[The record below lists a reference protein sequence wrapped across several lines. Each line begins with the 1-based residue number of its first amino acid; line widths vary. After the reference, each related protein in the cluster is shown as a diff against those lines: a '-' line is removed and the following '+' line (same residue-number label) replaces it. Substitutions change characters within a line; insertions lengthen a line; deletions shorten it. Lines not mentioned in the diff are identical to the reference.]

1 MASSSR
7 YVADKVCCY
16 AHPDAPLIEDYRAGD
31 QICSECGL
39 VVGDR
44 VIDVGS
50 EWRTF
55 SNEKSGID
63 PSRVGGP
70 ENPLLNGADLSTMIG
85 PGTGAASFD
94 GFGTAKYQNRRTMS
108 SSDRALLNAFR
119 EINAMADRINLPKT
133 IVDRANT
140 LFKQVHDGKNLKG
153 RANDAI
159 ASACLYIACRQ
170 EGVPR
175 TFKEI
180 CAVSKIS
187 KKEIGRCFKLILKA
201 LETSVDLITT
211 GDFMSRFCSNLGLPN
226 MSGLLISVIRALSA
240 SETNEQR
247 DTEKAKLEKEYK
259 RSDQRLEELVSSH
272 DQDLMEVMQIF
283 SALSEKV
290 TSSREKI
297 HAVKENL
304 NAYRDRQDRD
314 KDRERDRDRDRR
326 HRSRSR
332 DRRKRSRS
340 RSKERRDR
348 KRSNSPKKGRSS
360 RRRKPSLYWDVP
372 PPGFEHITPLQ
383 YKAMQAAGQIPANIV
398 ADTPQAAVPVV
409 GSTITRQARRLYVG
423 NIPFGVTEEEM
434 MEFFNQ
440 QMHLSGLAQA
450 AGNPVLACQI
460 NLDKNFA
467 FLEFRSIDETTQ
479 AMAFDGIN
487 FKGQSLKIRRP
498 HDYQPMPGMTDN
510 PSMNVPDSPHKIF
523 IGGLPNYL
531 NEEQV
536 KELLMSF
543 GQLRAFNLV
552 KDSAT
557 GLSKGYAFC
566 EYVDVSMTDQ
576 AIAGLNGM
584 QLGDKKLIVQRASV
598 GAKNPMIGAQAPVQ
612 IQVPGLSM
620 VGTSGPATEV
630 LCLLNMVTPEELME
644 EEEYEDI
651 LEDIKEECNKYGVVR
666 SVEIPRPIEG
676 VDVPGCGKVCFTK
689 LC

>member
-1 MASSSR
+1 MG
-7 YVADKVCCY
+7 
-16 AHPDAPLIEDYRAGD
+16 E
-31 QICSECGL
+31 
-39 VVGDR
+39 
-44 VIDVGS
+44 
-50 EWRTF
+50 
-55 SNEKSGID
+55 
-63 PSRVGGP
+63 
-70 ENPLLNGADLSTMIG
+70 EN
-85 PGTGAASFD
+85 
-94 GFGTAKYQNRRTMS
+94 
-108 SSDRALLNAFR
+108 
-119 EINAMADRINLPKT
+119 
-133 IVDRANT
+133 
-140 LFKQVHDGKNLKG
+140 KG
-153 RANDAI
+153 ERG
-159 ASACLYIACRQ
+159 
-170 EGVPR
+170 E
-175 TFKEI
+175 
-180 CAVSKIS
+180 
-187 KKEIGRCFKLILKA
+187 
-201 LETSVDLITT
+201 
-211 GDFMSRFCSNLGLPN
+211 
-226 MSGLLISVIRALSA
+226 
-240 SETNEQR
+240 
-247 DTEKAKLEKEYK
+247 
-259 RSDQRLEELVSSH
+259 
-272 DQDLMEVMQIF
+272 
-283 SALSEKV
+283 
-290 TSSREKI
+290 REK
-297 HAVKENL
+297 
-304 NAYRDRQDRD
+304 DRGERD
-314 KDRERDRDRDRR
+314 KDRRR
-326 HRSRSR
+326 RSRSR
-332 DRRKRSRS
+332 EHRKRSRS
-340 RSKERRDR
+340 RSRD
-348 KRSNSPKKGRSS
+348 KRSRSPGKKEKRS

-498 HDYQPMPGMTDN
+498 HDYQPMPGMSEN
-510 PSMNVPDSPHKIF
+510 PSVNVPAGVISTVVPDSPHKIF

-531 NEEQV
+531 NEDQV

-566 EYVDVSMTDQ
+566 EYADVTMTDQ
-576 AIAGLNGM
+576 VSNAIAGLNGM

-598 GAKNPMIGAQAPVQ
+598 GAKNAQIGQQAPVQ
-612 IQVPGLSM
+612 IQVPGLTM
-620 VGTSGPATEV
+620 VGGAGPATEV
-630 LCLLNMVTPEELME
+630 LCLLNMVTPDELRD

-676 VDVPGCGKVCFTK
+676 VDVPGCGKVFVEFNSIIDCQKAQQSLTGRKFNNRVVVTSYFDPDK
-689 LC
+689 YHRREF